1 MGVGQGRNVTR
12 EPTSAPMREGRAERW
27 RRRALTFP
35 AYGLALVL
43 LTLLA
48 PVLLVGV
55 GLVDLVT
62 DHRLPR
68 LRCLLFALVYL
79 ACEVGGL
86 LASALLWVA
95 RPLWSRDAW
104 LARHYAL
111 QTAWA
116 RTLFRAASGLFGF
129 RTSVTGEG
137 AVRDGPALVF
147 IRHASVA
154 DTLLPAV
161 FLTGRHGL
169 RLRYVLKRE
178 LLWDPCL
185 DVVGQRL
192 PNLFVRRD
200 GSDSAAEIA
209 AVRALAADLAPGEG
223 VLIYP
228 EGTRFTPAK
237 QARRLAEIA
246 ARGDA
251 ARHARVSRLRRVLPP
266 RLGGPLAVVD
276 ACRDL
281 DVLVVAHTGFEGIET
296 FGDTWTGALI
306 GRRVRVAV
314 WRVPRASIP
323 DGHEERARWLDDL
336 WHEVDRWIATA
347 EAA

>member
-1 MGVGQGRNVTR
+1 MASREDGLEAVGAVTDR
-12 EPTSAPMREGRAERW
+12 ERPGERW
-27 RRRALTFP
+27 RRRAVTFSGY
-35 AYGLALVL
+35 AVAFGLIV
-43 LTLLA
+43 LLA
-48 PVLLVGV
+48 PVLLAGAA
-55 GLVDLVT
+55 LADLVS
-62 DHRLPR
+62 DRRFPR
-68 LRCLLFALVYL
+68 LRCVCFAIVYL

-86 LASALLWVA
+86 VASAGLWLA
-95 RPLWSRDAW
+95 RPLCSEATW

-116 RTLFRAASGLFGF
+116 RALFGAACAIF
-129 RTSVTGEG
+129 GLRTEVEGEEAVGSG
-137 AVRDGPALVF
+137 ALLVF

-161 FLTGRHGL
+161 LLTARHGL

-200 GSDSAAEIA
+200 QTDSAREIA
-209 AVRALAADLAPGEG
+209 AVRALADGLGPGEG

-237 QARRLAEIA
+237 RERRLAEIE

-251 ARHARVSRLRRVLPP
+251 ERLARARRLGRVLPP
-266 RLGGPLAVVD
+266 RVGGPIALVD
-276 ACRDL
+276 ARPDE
-281 DVLVVAHTGFEGIET
+281 DVLVVAHTGFEGIAT
-296 FGDTWTGALI
+296 FGDTWSGGLI
-306 GRRVRVAV
+306 GRRIRVAL
-314 WRVPRASIP
+314 WRVTRAAIP
-323 DGHEERARWLDDL
+323 DGAAARVRWLDDL
-336 WHEVDRWIATA
+336 WARVDAWVQAN
-347 EAA
+347 EARA

>member
-1 MGVGQGRNVTR
+1 VSGAR
-12 EPTSAPMREGRAERW
+12 ESGWTRW
-27 RRRALTFP
+27 RRRAMTLP
-35 AYGLALVL
+35 AYGVALVALGL
-43 LTLLA
+43 LSPFVL
-48 PVLLVGV
+48 PVVAG
-55 GLVDLVT
+55 VDLCT
-62 DHRLPR
+62 DRRFPR
-68 LRCLLFALVYL
+68 TRCVLFAFVYL

-86 LASALLWVA
+86 VASAALWLG
-95 RPLWSRDAW
+95 RPLWPREQW

-116 RTLFRAASGLFGF
+116 GTLFRAASRLFGF
-129 RTSVTGEG
+129 RTEITGDDAAG
-137 AVRDGPALVF
+137 AGPLLVF

-161 FLTGRHGL
+161 FLTGRQGL

-200 GSDSAAEIA
+200 GTDTAAEVA
-209 AVRALAADLAPGEG
+209 AVRALAVRLAPTEG
-223 VLIYP
+223 VLVYP

-246 ARGDA
+246 ARDLG
-251 ARHARVSRLRRVLPP
+251 RHARVSTLRRVLPP
-266 RLGGPLAVVD
+266 RLGGPLALLD
-276 ACRDL
+276 ACPEA

-296 FGDTWTGALI
+296 FGDTWAGSLI
-306 GRRVRVAV
+306 GRRVRVAL
-314 WRVPRASIP
+314 WRVPRATIP
-323 DGHEERARWLDDL
+323 RSDDERARWLDDL
-336 WHEVDRWIATA
+336 WEGVDAWVVEHEART
-347 EAA
+347 